1 MILGKLVSWSGDHGL
16 IVPKEGGRRVYVS
29 AADWPRSIPPRAGLK
44 VSYEIAN
51 DEALP
56 DEQSCARA
64 VLVVIDGDEANG

>member
-1 MILGKLVSWSGDHGL
+1 MKMGTVVSWSSDHGL
-16 IVPKEGGRRVYVS
+16 IAPQDGGRRVYVS

-64 VLVVIDGDEANG
+64 VLVVIDGSE